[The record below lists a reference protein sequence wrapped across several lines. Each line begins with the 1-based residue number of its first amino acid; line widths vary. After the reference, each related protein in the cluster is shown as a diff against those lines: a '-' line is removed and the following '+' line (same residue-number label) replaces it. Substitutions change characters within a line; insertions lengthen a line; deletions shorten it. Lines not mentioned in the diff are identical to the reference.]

1 MVTQN
6 PKAVSPSPE
15 KFPSAAPVWRVGMV
29 LLVCVALFAGCG
41 GGGGAP
47 RLTEA
52 LENIEHP
59 DGAFRLQGL
68 KTFSAMGDKAKPH
81 ADKVAALL
89 KDTSPE
95 VRSLAALLLGIW
107 GHSSPEV
114 VQELSAMATGDE
126 DADARAG
133 ALQTLSKLGANDE
146 FAKVVKG
153 ILAGDDADLKSET
166 LMTIGEST
174 SKESVTTVKA
184 ELEAIAG
191 GSDKGLAAE
200 AKIALEMIEE

>member
-6 PKAVSPSPE
+6 LKAVSSLTEKLPST
-15 KFPSAAPVWRVGMV
+15 APFWCVGMV
-29 LLVCVALFAGCG
+29 LLVCMALFAGCG
-41 GGGGAP
+41 GGDP

-52 LENIEHP
+52 LENIENP

-68 KTFSAMGDKAKPH
+68 KTFSAMGEQAKPH

-95 VRSLAALLLGIW
+95 VREMAVTLLTDW

-114 VQELSAMATGDE
+114 VQELSAMAAGDE
-126 DADARAG
+126 NAVARST
-133 ALQTLSKLGANDE
+133 ALEALSKLGAQEE
-146 FAKVVKG
+146 FLKASKA
-153 ILAGDDADLKSET
+153 ILAGDDAYLKREA
-166 LMTIGEST
+166 LYAIGQS
-174 SKESVTTVKA
+174 SKESVTAMKS

-191 GSDKGLAAE
+191 GSDEDLASV
-200 AKIALEMIEE
+200 AKSALKTLEE

>member
-1 MVTQN
+1 MISRN
-6 PKAVSPSPE
+6 PKAVSSFTEKLPST
-15 KFPSAAPVWRVGMV
+15 APFWRVGMV

-41 GGGGAP
+41 GGDP

-52 LENIEHP
+52 LENIENP

-68 KTFSAMGDKAKPH
+68 KTFAAVGERAKPH

-95 VRSLAALLLGIW
+95 VREFAVTLLTEW

-114 VQELSAMATGDE
+114 VQELSAMAAGDE
-126 DADARAG
+126 NAVARST
-133 ALQTLSKLGANDE
+133 ALEALSKLGAQEE
-146 FAKVVKG
+146 FLKASKA
-153 ILAGDDADLKSET
+153 ILAGDDAYLKREAIYA
-166 LMTIGEST
+166 IGQS
-174 SKESVTTVKA
+174 SKESVTAMKA

-191 GSDKGLAAE
+191 GSDEDLASV
-200 AKIALEMIEE
+200 AKSALKTLEE

>member
-6 PKAVSPSPE
+6 LKAVSSLTEKLPST
-15 KFPSAAPVWRVGMV
+15 APFWCVGMV
-29 LLVCVALFAGCG
+29 LLVCMALFAGCG
-41 GGGGAP
+41 GGDP

-52 LENIEHP
+52 LENIENP

-68 KTFSAMGDKAKPH
+68 KTFSAMGEQAKPH

-95 VRSLAALLLGIW
+95 VREMAVTLLTDW

-114 VQELSAMATGDE
+114 VQELSAMAAGDE
-126 DADARAG
+126 NAVARST
-133 ALQTLSKLGANDE
+133 ALEALSKLGAQEE
-146 FAKVVKG
+146 FLKASKA
-153 ILAGDDADLKSET
+153 ILAGDDAYLKREA
-166 LMTIGEST
+166 LYAIGQS
-174 SKESVTTVKA
+174 SKESVTAMKA

-191 GSDKGLAAE
+191 GSDEDLASV
-200 AKIALEMIEE
+200 AKSALKTLEE